1 MAITAPTTPRRGML
15 RALALATLPLV
26 AGYTPVRPLP
36 HSVVAQG
43 RLRTLSSRMAADYS
57 GLSYRELQQA
67 CKAQGLKATGK
78 ADLLRERLAGQ
89 AGEPAGAPPAGTA
102 PAESL
107 AAAAPDLDLEEEFIG
122 EEEPA
127 LPLRDDDIGLEIAP
141 PLSPDDYDDGPMSQR
156 DIEAASGNTDSTG
169 SAIAAQPAGGPVLK
183 A

>member
-1 MAITAPTTPRRGML
+1 ML

-89 AGEPAGAPPAGTA
+89 ADEPAGAPPAGA
-102 PAESL
+102 ARL
-107 AAAAPDLDLEEEFIG
+107 ALG
-122 EEEPA
+122 HQT
-127 LPLRDDDIGLEIAP
+127 LPRKISERRHWFKNVTQCF
-141 PLSPDDYDDGPMSQR
+141 S
-156 DIEAASGNTDSTG
+156 
-169 SAIAAQPAGGPVLK
+169 
-183 A
+183 